1 MNEVDQKKVTSNAIE
16 TDAVLE
22 SGLEKIFA
30 SCNTVNKNPPQ
41 PFTQNNIYLPNNNLS
56 A

>member
-1 MNEVDQKKVTSNAIE
+1 MNDVDQKKVTSNAIK

-30 SCNTVNKNPPQ
+30 SCYAVNKSPSQ
-41 PFTQNNIYLPNNNLS
+41 PFPKGRDFLKPGRGI
-56 A
+56 